1 MPRIDINITPA
12 QYRAK
17 YTFEDFSKAD
27 MDDIKDLVSDGMI
40 DPVEIL
46 RELDYING
54 MTLVRV
60 VQICEA
66 LIINGKLSIQ
76 DFL

>member
-1 MPRIDINITPA
+1 MPQININITK
-12 QYRAK
+12 QLYNEK
-17 YTFEDFSKAD
+17 YSFEDFSQAD
-27 MDDIKDLVSDGMI
+27 MDDIKDLVADGMI

-54 MTLVRV
+54 MTLNKV

-66 LIINGKLSIQ
+66 LILNGKLSIR

>member
-12 QYRAK
+12 IYNEK
-17 YTFEDFSKAD
+17 YTFEDFSQAD

-54 MTLVRV
+54 MTLNKV

-66 LIINGKLSIQ
+66 LIINGKLSIR